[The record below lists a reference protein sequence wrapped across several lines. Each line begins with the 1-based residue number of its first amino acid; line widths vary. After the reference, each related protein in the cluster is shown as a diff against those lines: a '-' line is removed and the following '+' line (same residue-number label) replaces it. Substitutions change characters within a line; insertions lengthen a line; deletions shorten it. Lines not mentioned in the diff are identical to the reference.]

1 MTNEPLD
8 EESDSLAENIAQVAP
23 SLAVSS
29 SVILGLP
36 LSDWVYVITIIYT
49 FVGICTM
56 IKKHWVE
63 PWLEK
68 KRKEKNNGL

>member
-1 MTNEPLD
+1 MAD
-8 EESDSLAENIAQVAP
+8 EQNNILENIAQITP

-29 SVILGLP
+29 AVFLGLP
-36 LSDWVYVITIIYT
+36 LSDWVYIVTIVYT

-56 IKKHWVE
+56 IKKHWID

-68 KRKEKNNGL
+68 KRKK

>member
-1 MTNEPLD
+1 MSD
-8 EESDSLAENIAQVAP
+8 EQNNILENIAQITP

-29 SVILGLP
+29 AVFLGLP
-36 LSDWVYVITIIYT
+36 LSDWVYIVTIVYT

-56 IKKHWVE
+56 IKKHWID

-68 KRKEKNNGL
+68 KKRKNK

>member
-1 MTNEPLD
+1 MNSLD
-8 EESDSLAENIAQVAP
+8 EESGNLAENIAQVAP

-29 SVILGLP
+29 AVILGLP

-56 IKKHWVE
+56 IKKHWIE
-63 PWLEK
+63 PWLENR
-68 KRKEKNNGL
+68 RKEKNNGL

>member
-1 MTNEPLD
+1 MSTLD
-8 EESDSLAENIAQVAP
+8 EESGSLAENIAQVAP

-29 SVILGLP
+29 AVILGLP
-36 LSDWVYVITIIYT
+36 LSDCVYVITIIYT

-68 KRKEKNNGL
+68 RRKEKNNGL

>member
-1 MTNEPLD
+1 VTD
-8 EESDSLAENIAQVAP
+8 EQNTILENVSQITP

-29 SVILGLP
+29 AVFLGLP
-36 LSDWVYVITIIYT
+36 LSDWVYIVTIVYT

-56 IKKHWVE
+56 IKKHWID

-68 KRKEKNNGL
+68 KKRKK

>member
-1 MTNEPLD
+1 MSVED
-8 EESDSLAENIAQVAP
+8 DSGNLAENIAQVAP

-29 SVILGLP
+29 AVILGLP

-56 IKKHWVE
+56 IKKHWIE

-68 KRKEKNNGL
+68 KRKEKNNNGL

>member
-1 MTNEPLD
+1 MAD
-8 EESDSLAENIAQVAP
+8 EQNTILENIAQITL

-29 SVILGLP
+29 AVFLGSP
-36 LSDWVYVITIIYT
+36 LSDWVYIVTIVYT

-56 IKKHWVE
+56 IKKHWID

-68 KRKEKNNGL
+68 KRKK

>member
-1 MTNEPLD
+1 MSTLD
-8 EESDSLAENIAQVAP
+8 EESGNLAENIAQVAP

-29 SVILGLP
+29 AVILGFP

-68 KRKEKNNGL
+68 RRKEKNNGL

>member
-1 MTNEPLD
+1 MSPLD
-8 EESDSLAENIAQVAP
+8 EESGNLIENIAQVAP
-23 SLAVSS
+23 SLVVSS
-29 SVILGLP
+29 AVILGLP
-36 LSDWVYVITIIYT
+36 LSDWVCVITIIYT

-63 PWLEK
+63 SWLEN

>member
-1 MTNEPLD
+1 MTD
-8 EESDSLAENIAQVAP
+8 EQNTILENIAQITP

-29 SVILGLP
+29 AVFLGLP
-36 LSDWVYVITIIYT
+36 LSDWVYIVTIVYT

-56 IKKHWVE
+56 IKKHWID

-68 KRKEKNNGL
+68 KRKNK

>member
-1 MTNEPLD
+1 MAD
-8 EESDSLAENIAQVAP
+8 EQNNILENIAQITP

-29 SVILGLP
+29 AVFLGLP
-36 LSDWVYVITIIYT
+36 LSDWVYIVTIVYT

-56 IKKHWVE
+56 IKKHWID

-68 KRKEKNNGL
+68 KRKNK

>member
-1 MTNEPLD
+1 MTD
-8 EESDSLAENIAQVAP
+8 EQNTILENVSQITP

-29 SVILGLP
+29 AVFLGLP
-36 LSDWVYVITIIYT
+36 LSDWVYIVTIVYT

-56 IKKHWVE
+56 IKKHWID

-68 KRKEKNNGL
+68 KKRKK

>member
-1 MTNEPLD
+1 MA
-8 EESDSLAENIAQVAP
+8 EEQNNILENIAQITP

-29 SVILGLP
+29 AVFLGLP
-36 LSDWVYVITIIYT
+36 LSDWVYIVTIVYT

-56 IKKHWVE
+56 IKKHWID

-68 KRKEKNNGL
+68 KRKNK

>member
-1 MTNEPLD
+1 MNPLD
-8 EESDSLAENIAQVAP
+8 EESGNLAENIAQVSP

-29 SVILGLP
+29 AVIIGLP

-68 KRKEKNNGL
+68 RRKEKNNGL

>member
-1 MTNEPLD
+1 M
-8 EESDSLAENIAQVAP
+8 
-23 SLAVSS
+23 
-29 SVILGLP
+29 ILGLP

>member
-1 MTNEPLD
+1 MSD
-8 EESDSLAENIAQVAP
+8 EQNNILENIAQITP

-29 SVILGLP
+29 AVFLGLP
-36 LSDWVYVITIIYT
+36 LSDWVYIVTIVYT

-56 IKKHWVE
+56 IKKHWID

-68 KRKEKNNGL
+68 KRKNK

>member
-1 MTNEPLD
+1 MA
-8 EESDSLAENIAQVAP
+8 EEQNNILENIAQITP

-29 SVILGLP
+29 AVFLGLP
-36 LSDWVYVITIIYT
+36 LSDWVYIVTIVYT

-56 IKKHWVE
+56 IKKHWID

-68 KRKEKNNGL
+68 KRKK

>member
-1 MTNEPLD
+1 MSDLD
-8 EESDSLAENIAQVAP
+8 EESGNLAENIALVAP

-29 SVILGLP
+29 AVILGLP

-56 IKKHWVE
+56 IKKHWIE
-63 PWLEK
+63 PWLENR
-68 KRKEKNNGL
+68 RKEKNNGL